1 MNKTINMNAI
11 EFVSQYNNYLQE
23 IEKVIKPELLSVI
36 QEMKDLDP
44 HAIITPDTWFVSPNQ
59 ARGFVWK
66 LFLDKC
72 NRG

>member
-1 MNKTINMNAI
+1 MDAI
-11 EFVSQYNNYLQE
+11 EFVKNYPILVEE
-23 IEKVIKPELLSVI
+23 IEKVIKPELLPVI

-44 HAIITPDTWFVSPNQ
+44 HEIITPDVWFVSPNQ

-72 NRG
+72 NRVK